1 MRLIDADA
9 FVLKLQD
16 VKTNCIIRRDV
27 SPRNSCRWHNFQSIL
42 LFLGAV
48 IGKLNDPDFTP
59 TIEAEPVRHGRWEWR
74 GGIPWCSN
82 CGEMPPGYSY
92 EGDVNT
98 TPYCPNCGA
107 KMDKEVDHAGT
118 GTV

>member
-9 FVLKLQD
+9 LEKTVIPFVTHGGAKF
-16 VKTNCIIRRDV
+16 IA
-27 SPRNSCRWHNFQSIL
+27 
-42 LFLGAV
+42 LGSVRTA
-48 IGKLNDPDFTP
+48 P
-59 TIEAEPVRHGRWEWR
+59 TIEAAPVRHGRWEWR

-98 TPYCPNCGA
+98 SLYCPNCGA
-107 KMDKEVDHAGT
+107 KMDKEADNV
-118 GTV
+118 